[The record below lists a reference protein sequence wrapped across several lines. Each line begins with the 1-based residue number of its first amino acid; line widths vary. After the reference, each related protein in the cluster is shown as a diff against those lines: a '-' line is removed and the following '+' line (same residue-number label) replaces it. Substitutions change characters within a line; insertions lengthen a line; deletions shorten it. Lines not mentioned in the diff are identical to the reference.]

1 MKNEFVYLISY
12 RDSMNRLKHIAV
24 YTEDRH
30 EAMHQFIA
38 NREPTDRLIEEHQ
51 FTRQQYKD
59 WLNSL

>member
-1 MKNEFVYLISY
+1 MTDSIYLLTY
-12 RDSMNRLKHIAV
+12 RTAQGGCKYMAI
-24 YTEDRH
+24 YTDDRR

-38 NREPTDRLIEEHQ
+38 NREPTARLIEEHQ